1 MTKTSGHGG
10 PVWYSYTIPWENCLC
25 MSRNRTN
32 RKLTSKLFLISKL
45 YKVGTYPLNDPECQT
60 NFVLSCWHP
69 FYRECS
75 GWVLHNKLEFENS
88 VIALF
93 FPRKLINRREQS
105 QVPWSDDH
113 LQMLILSLELIVQL
127 PYFCPIFPISVY

>member
-1 MTKTSGHGG
+1 MGALFGIHIQSLGKTACVLVEIE
-10 PVWYSYTIPWENCLC
+10 P
-25 MSRNRTN
+25 
-32 RKLTSKLFLISKL
+32 TSKLFLISKL

-113 LQMLILSLELIVQL
+113 LEMLILSFELIMQL